1 MYVASF
7 QMVPEKKWRLIKL
20 KKRCNEVE
28 PTLSTEWEGKQPEF
42 IPCVTFFF
50 SLFLAGNMK
59 YNVKRF

>member
-1 MYVASF
+1 
-7 QMVPEKKWRLIKL
+7 MVPEKKWRLIKL

-42 IPCVTFFF
+42 IATLCHIFF
-50 SLFLAGNMK
+50 SPSPFLAGNMK